1 MIISG
6 AHTQEQ
12 DILKKKESCP
22 HFLRQVETTRHRSSQ
37 PSMAPPLLF
46 QEAAFWGPVT
56 SSIDWCEPNYQQ
68 SRFIA
73 EPLNTVS
80 NLSFVL
86 FGILGAI
93 HEANQRSKRS
103 YVILH
108 SIIACIGL
116 GSMLFHGKLVIHF
129 T

>member
-1 MIISG
+1 
-6 AHTQEQ
+6 
-12 DILKKKESCP
+12 
-22 HFLRQVETTRHRSSQ
+22 
-37 PSMAPPLLF
+37 MAPPLLF

-68 SRFIA
+68 TRFIA

-116 GSMLFHGKLVIHF
+116 GSMLFHGKFVSFSCPFIHHCSLHNLTF
-129 T
+129 PMMTYRYIDHLGSTSR